1 MGNASAH
8 RRHSLIRHRRQQ
20 LPEIVVTDM
29 SDSPRHARRI
39 SNRID
44 SLLEE
49 EKPVLDNEI
58 KLLLLGPSESGKSTL
73 LKQTKI
79 MYLRGF
85 NDAERRA
92 FRWTIYRN
100 VVQAIDQLM
109 NGIDL
114 LRLKTCDDYFVMLIE
129 LTRRYASQKSS
140 VEDGTFPKELRA
152 TVNSL
157 WELPI
162 MQHAYERRSKFHLL
176 DCAQRFLDGVDRLSD
191 ENYMPTEDDILS
203 CYAAT
208 DGVDELR
215 YTYRNRDFRGHRLVD
230 VGGLKVVR
238 RKWLSVFE
246 GVNAVTF
253 FAALSEYDQVLPEDR
268 NSNRLAS
275 AVNLFGEIGNN
286 PLFVKASVFL
296 FLNKTDI
303 FEQKLKQVSLKTC
316 FPSYKFK
323 HDYKNASQYVI
334 RKFEEQIVIPNKNIY
349 AHLVC
354 LRKRDDTKTIMD
366 NIANGLIAIH

>member
-1 MGNASAH
+1 
-8 RRHSLIRHRRQQ
+8 
-20 LPEIVVTDM
+20 M

-85 NDAERRA
+85 NDVERRA
-92 FRWTIYRN
+92 FRLTIYRN
-100 VVQAIDQLM
+100 ILQAIDQLM
-109 NGIDL
+109 DGIEY
-114 LRLKTCDDYFVMLIE
+114 LRLKTCDDYFE
-129 LTRRYASQKSS
+129 LTRRYMSQKSS
-140 VEDGTFPKELRA
+140 VEDGLFPKELCA

-157 WELPI
+157 WKLPV
-162 MQHAYERRSKFHLL
+162 MQHAYERRSKFHLI

-191 ENYMPTEDDILS
+191 ENYMPTEEDILS
-203 CYAAT
+203 SYAAT
-208 DGVDELR
+208 DGVDEL
-215 YTYRNRDFRGHRLVD
+215 RLVD

-246 GVNAVTF
+246 GVNAVIF

-268 NSNRLAS
+268 NTNRLAS
-275 AVNLFGEIGNN
+275 AVSLFGEIGNN

-334 RKFEEQIVIPNKNIY
+334 RKFEEQIVIPNKNVY

-354 LRKRDDTKTIMD
+354 LRKRDETKTITD